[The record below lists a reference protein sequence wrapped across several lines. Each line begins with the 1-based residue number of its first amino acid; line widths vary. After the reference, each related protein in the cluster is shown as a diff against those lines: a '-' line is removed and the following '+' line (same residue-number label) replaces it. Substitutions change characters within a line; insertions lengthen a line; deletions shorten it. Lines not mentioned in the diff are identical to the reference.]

1 MKKHLLDIIIDMCV
15 VICAAIWAYVAALF
29 SWLIIDFYSAIWYI
43 ISRKRGKTMHKKNIF
58 DLFNEQ
64 HPDPAKDPAP
74 DNVVKAA
81 DVRQDIVKPED
92 TKPEDVKPEDAK
104 PEDTKPDPAANENAD
119 EAERGK
125 DNV

>member
-1 MKKHLLDIIIDMCV
+1 
-15 VICAAIWAYVAALF
+15 
-29 SWLIIDFYSAIWYI
+29 
-43 ISRKRGKTMHKKNIF
+43 MHKKNIF

-74 DNVVKAA
+74 ENVVKAA
-81 DVRQDIVKPED
+81 DVQPDIVKPED

-104 PEDTKPDPAANENAD
+104 PEDAKPDPAADKNAD

-125 DNV
+125 DDV